1 MCEERYP
8 EESKIR
14 YPLSVIRYPEPEG
27 GREESTVVKL
37 TNMEPNILPRS
48 GKILNPNQ

>member
-1 MCEERYP
+1 MKNVIQKNPR
-8 EESKIR
+8 
-14 YPLSVIRYPEPEG
+14 SVIRYPEPEG
-27 GREESTVVKL
+27 GREESTVVNL